1 MKTLLFLPVLLM
13 AVLFTGCTK
22 KYEYV
27 TPNQTIFFDVD
38 SGDWTRASDGK
49 TYLVDLPIPE
59 LDGQVNQDFGIVVS
73 ISGDNGATYEAL
85 PEVYGGYSYSYT
97 HHVGH
102 LTLERQIADGSASG
116 PQPEANIRVKI
127 VLVESQQ

>member
-1 MKTLLFLPVLLM
+1 MKTFLFLPALLM

-38 SGDWTRASDGK
+38 SGDWTQDTNSR
-49 TYLVDLPIPE
+49 TYFVDLPIPE
-59 LDGQVNQDFGIVVS
+59 INGQANQNFGIVVS
-73 ISGDNGATYEAL
+73 ISGDGELYEAI
-85 PEVYGGYSYSYT
+85 PQTYGGYAYSYT
-97 HHVGH
+97 HETGH
-102 LTLERQIADGSASG
+102 LTLERQFVDGSASG
-116 PQPEANIRVKI
+116 PQPEADIRVKI